1 MKRIV
6 GIGVSL
12 VAAAGVFAC
21 GGRAADGGSASAAA
35 GESATAATS
44 SKASAAGADPCS
56 LFTSAEMGE
65 VIGSPI
71 TRQESPTGR
80 RCVYYTADPLVYVDL
95 EVDRADA
102 DASWKGVN
110 AGNAAIGA
118 AQDSLAGIGDSAF
131 FGPRDRLYA
140 RKGGTFVAVEAG
152 FDAKVR
158 DRARKVAR
166 AALGRAG

>member
-1 MKRIV
+1 MRNGVRIAA
-6 GIGVSL
+6 SL
-12 VAAAGVFAC
+12 VTLVTAAAIAAC
-21 GGRAADGGSASAAA
+21 GGKGADRGAGG
-35 GESATAATS
+35 ETATAGAKTSEAAT
-44 SKASAAGADPCS
+44 AGPCA
-56 LFTSAEMGE
+56 LFTNAQMGE
-65 VIGSPI
+65 VIGTPI
-71 TRQESPTGR
+71 TRQESPTGS

-95 EVDRADA
+95 EVNRSDA
-102 DASWKGVN
+102 DASWKGVR

-118 AQDSLAGIGDSAF
+118 AQDSLAGVGDSAF

-166 AALGRAG
+166 AALDRAG